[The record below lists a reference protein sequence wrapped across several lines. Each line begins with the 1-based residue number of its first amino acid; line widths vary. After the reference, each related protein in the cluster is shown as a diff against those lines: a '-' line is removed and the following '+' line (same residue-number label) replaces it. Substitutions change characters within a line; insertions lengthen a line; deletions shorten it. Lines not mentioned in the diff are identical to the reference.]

1 MLIGIEKTKEGN
13 KVTSAAMNYTIEQLQ
28 KHGDVFG

>member
-1 MLIGIEKTKEGN
+1 MLIGIEKAKQGN
-13 KVTSAAMNYTIEQLQ
+13 TVRSAAMNYTIEQLQ

>member
-1 MLIGIEKTKEGN
+1 MLFAIEKAKEGN

-28 KHGDVFG
+28 KH